1 MGCLGHRGAWRRSL
15 AATIPA
21 IAIFATTLD
30 TTLDAPTGAGD
41 GRRAH
46 VEEVRE
52 LLTRK
57 ISVRCKDGRHVVG
70 DFMCLDPQG
79 NIVLYNAHEYR
90 AGAEGDTT
98 MGGTQVILV
107 PYDQQTDEVT
117 LLG

>member
-1 MGCLGHRGAWRRSL
+1 MSTLDNKL
-15 AATIPA
+15 D
-21 IAIFATTLD
+21 TTLD

-98 MGGTQVILV
+98 MGGTQVILG